1 MHTHGKVAVVTG
13 AGTGIGK
20 AVAQILL
27 RNNYAVTLTG
37 RRQELLE
44 QTAVDSGA
52 DPEKIYCVRADIR
65 YEKDVNQIFDG
76 TVDRFGRID
85 LLFNNAGVGAR
96 AVDIDELEIDEWRAV
111 LETNIHGAVMCARRA
126 FAQMKRQSPM
136 GEELLITDRSRLM
149 RPGLTASPTR

>member
-44 QTAVDSGA
+44 KTAADSGA
-52 DPEKIYCVRADIR
+52 DPEKIYCIRADIR
-65 YEKDVNQIFDG
+65 YEQDVNQISSF
-76 TVDRFGRID
+76 
-85 LLFNNAGVGAR
+85 
-96 AVDIDELEIDEWRAV
+96 
-111 LETNIHGAVMCARRA
+111 
-126 FAQMKRQSPM
+126 
-136 GEELLITDRSRLM
+136 
-149 RPGLTASPTR
+149 

>member
-85 LLFNNAGVGAR
+85 FLINNAAGNFMVSA
-96 AVDIDELEIDEWRAV
+96 E
-111 LETNIHGAVMCARRA
+111 N
-126 FAQMKRQSPM
+126 
-136 GEELLITDRSRLM
+136 
-149 RPGLTASPTR
+149 LTAGGLATVLGIDLQGG